1 MDKIIEFAKT
11 SYLKRPVLLVLFVSI
26 LLTLPWITMSDFY
39 TKGEPREATVATTIL
54 NTGNW
59 ILPTD
64 YADEVAYKPPFMHWF
79 IAAFSLPAGHV
90 TETTA
95 RLPSALGL
103 IGITV
108 LFFVFLYKRK
118 SKTVALIASMLLLTS
133 FEMHRSGIEGRVD
146 MFLAFFMIASLI
158 SLYKWE
164 EKGLKGYPVF
174 IPVLLASAA
183 LIKGPV
189 GVVLPCLVFGIYLL
203 LLQRYSLWKIIIKN
217 SIVALPALAVL
228 VVWYFLAYKQGGQQ
242 FYNVV
247 YAENFGRFLGQDS
260 KALGIAYD
268 LGHKGPFWYYI
279 PAILIGFF
287 PWSFLLIFG
296 LFVVSFKKIFK
307 SNSFQISAVSQKLKQ
322 ADTLFLYSLVAV
334 VIILGFYAIPSSKR
348 SVYIMPAYPFA
359 AYLLA
364 LLYERAVAVK
374 PQLIRS
380 VAWVVFVFS
389 GLVLLLTL
397 VFHFVNLSALLSTVK
412 LDERSLF
419 DVNQF
424 SVAFQQPGILA
435 VILWLLLAAIFAG
448 SIVIYK
454 RKHTPTLLFASIAL
468 FVCLQVFLEGFAYP
482 VFKNGHSMR
491 PFAEKIASEYNL
503 KGKTYVINN
512 LRDYPNM
519 YELNFYLGNDFK
531 NFEKVL
537 PTDGYFLIGAK
548 DIDKIRAKYT
558 GSYRFDELNR
568 TENGFNDFRDVVV
581 IYKIVRIGNI
591 QVH

>member
-1 MDKIIEFAKT
+1 MEAIKRN
-11 SYLKRPVLLVLFVSI
+11 YLKLPVILVLFVSI
-26 LLTLPWITMSDFY
+26 LLTLPWIAISDFY

-79 IAAFSLPAGHV
+79 IAAFSLPVGHV

-103 IGITV
+103 IGITL
-108 LFFVFLYKRK
+108 LFFAFLYKRK
-118 SKTVALIASMLLLTS
+118 PRMRALIASLLLLTS

-158 SLYKWE
+158 SLFKWE
-164 EKGLKGYPVF
+164 ERGLKGYPF
-174 IPVLLASAA
+174 YIPLLLGSAA

-203 LLQRYSLWKIIIKN
+203 LLQRYSLWKIIVKN
-217 SIVALPALAVL
+217 CLVALPALAIL
-228 VVWYFLAYKQGGQQ
+228 LVWYILAYKQGGEQ

-260 KALGIAYD
+260 KALGISYD

-279 PAILIGFF
+279 PAILVGLF
-287 PWSFLLIFG
+287 PWSFLLVFG
-296 LFVVSFKKIFK
+296 LFSVSLKNTFK
-307 SNSFQISAVSQKLKQ
+307 SSWFKFSAIPQKLKQ
-322 ADTLFLYSLVAV
+322 VDTFNLYCVVAV
-334 VIILGFYAIPSSKR
+334 IVILCFYAIPSSKR

-359 AYLLA
+359 AYLLT
-364 LLYERAVAVK
+364 LLYERAVQFK
-374 PQLIRS
+374 PQLIRI
-380 VAWVVFVFS
+380 VAWVVFIFS
-389 GLVLLLTL
+389 GLVLSITAL
-397 VFHFVNLSALLSTVK
+397 FHFVNLSDLVSTIK
-412 LDERSLF
+412 LNDRTLY
-419 DVNQF
+419 DVNLF
-424 SVAFQQPGILA
+424 SLAFLQPGIVA
-435 VILWLLLAAIFAG
+435 VILWLLLGLAFVW
-448 SIVIYK
+448 SVVIYK
-454 RKHTPTLLFASIAL
+454 QKNAQMLLFVTIAL

-491 PFAEKIASEYNL
+491 PFAKKIASEYNL
-503 KGKTYVINN
+503 KGKMYVINN

-531 NFEKVL
+531 NFEKTKPV
-537 PTDGYFLIGAK
+537 DGYFLIGAK
-548 DIDKIRAKYT
+548 DIDKIRAKYSD
-558 GSYRFDELNR
+558 SYRFDELDR
-568 TENGFNDFRDVVV
+568 TENGFNDFRDVIV
-581 IYKIVRIGNI
+581 IYKVVRIRNS
-591 QVH
+591 QVR